1 MKRNLSKVK
10 LAALFTAV
18 ILIIVTL
25 LTACSSGSADKDY
38 DYGGPSDNNDG
49 EKTDSSIVIGSTD
62 RKIVYRVNLTI
73 YSDTPEKVCS
83 AITEATIACDG
94 YVENSRESKSEYGES
109 YCFIV
114 RIPTAKLDDFVND
127 ISVAGTVKNKEVT
140 TEDITVKYV
149 TVDEQRKSLLAEKD
163 ALTARMSEATEI
175 SDIIAISDRLAQID
189 AEINAAQRQINEF
202 DSLLNYSTVTIF
214 VNKNYKETP
223 DTRSFGQKLGD
234 LFVASFKSIG
244 TVFKGIIIGLTAALP
259 YLIII
264 ACVVGL
270 ALFIAFGV
278 KNVKKTGKFFPQ
290 KKDKKTAP
298 KGKSEK
304 PEVSEAATDKENEKN
319 EPNETVTAEKTAEE
333 PEKELPAGN
342 EPDEEK

>member
-1 MKRNLSKVK
+1 MKKNLSKTK
-10 LAALFTAV
+10 LALLLVALVLIAV
-18 ILIIVTL
+18 ML
-25 LTACSSGSADKDY
+25 LTACSSDSANKGY
-38 DYGGPSDNNDG
+38 DYGGGSSEADDSG
-49 EKTDSSIVIGSTD
+49 ATDSSIVIGSTD

-73 YSDTPEKVCS
+73 YSDTPEKVCK
-83 AITEATIACDG
+83 AITEATTACDG
-94 YVENSRESKSEYGES
+94 YVENSIESKTDYNES
-109 YCFIV
+109 YRYVV
-114 RIPTAKLDDFVND
+114 RIPTARLDAFVD
-127 ISVAGTVKNKEVT
+127 EISVAGTVKNKEVT

-189 AEINAAQRQINEF
+189 AEINAAQRQLNEF
-202 DSLLNYSTVTIF
+202 DSLLDYSTVTIY
-214 VNKNYKETP
+214 VNKNYTETP
-223 DTRSFGQKLGD
+223 DTRTFGQKLGD

-270 ALFIAFGV
+270 VLFIAFGV

-290 KKDKKTAP
+290 KKDKETAKKTN
-298 KGKSEK
+298 GKK
-304 PEVSEAATDKENEKN
+304 PVAIA
-319 EPNETVTAEKTAEE
+319 EPETAEHTEE
-333 PEKELPAGN
+333 PENVAEVPEHN
-342 EPDEEK
+342 EETEKDEK

>member
-10 LAALFTAV
+10 LAALFIAV
-18 ILIIVTL
+18 VLIAVTL
-25 LTACSSGSADKDY
+25 LTACSAGSADKDY
-38 DYGGPSDNNDG
+38 DYGGPSDNDDG

-62 RKIVYRVNLTI
+62 RKIVYRVELTI
-73 YSDTPEKVCS
+73 YSDTPEEVCS
-83 AITEATIACDG
+83 DIAEATTACDG

-109 YCFIV
+109 YYFV
-114 RIPTAKLDDFVND
+114 ARIPTAKLDDFVND

-189 AEINAAQRQINEF
+189 AEINAAQRQLNEF
-202 DSLLNYSTVTIF
+202 DNLLDYSTVTIY
-214 VNKNYKETP
+214 VNKNYTETP
-223 DTRSFGQKLGD
+223 DTRTFGKKLGD
-234 LFVASFKSIG
+234 LFVASFKSIA
-244 TVFKGIIIGLTAALP
+244 TVFNGIVIGLTAALP

-270 ALFIAFGV
+270 ALFIVFGV
-278 KNVKKTGKFFPQ
+278 KNIKKTGKFFPQ

-298 KGKSEK
+298 KRKSEK
-304 PEVSEAATDKENEKN
+304 TEISEAATDKENEKT
-319 EPNETVTAEKTAEE
+319 EPNETVTTEKTAEE
-333 PEKELPAGN
+333 PEKELPA
-342 EPDEEK
+342 EDETDEEK

>member
-10 LAALFTAV
+10 LAVLFTAV

-83 AITEATIACDG
+83 AITEATTACDG

-109 YCFIV
+109 YYFIV

-149 TVDEQRKSLLAEKD
+149 TVDEQRKSLLAEKE
-163 ALTARMSEATEI
+163 ALTARMSEVTEI

-189 AEINAAQRQINEF
+189 AEINAAQRQLNEF
-202 DSLLNYSTVTIF
+202 DNLLDYSTVTIY
-214 VNKNYKETP
+214 VNKNYTETP
-223 DTRSFGQKLGD
+223 DTRSFGKKLGD

-244 TVFKGIIIGLTAALP
+244 TVFKGIVIGLTAALP

-298 KGKSEK
+298 KGKGEK
-304 PEVSEAATDKENEKN
+304 PLVSETSTAEKAENKKTSEA
-319 EPNETVTAEKTAEE
+319 VTAEKS
-333 PEKELPAGN
+333 EKELPAKN
-342 EPDEEK
+342 ENGEEK